1 MGMCRTKCQY
11 LGCVTESPV
20 SPKVHARTDTLEYGG
35 PQPVIRGYKSE
46 KSKVI
51 VFSLPLGK
59 VKSSSRQPRL
69 YLIGAAGYDQLRM
82 SI

>member
-1 MGMCRTKCQY
+1 MRTFLVAAHRNAWGVSIY
-11 LGCVTESPV
+11 LKPLC
-20 SPKVHARTDTLEYGG
+20 
-35 PQPVIRGYKSE
+35 KSE

-59 VKSSSRQPRL
+59 VKSSSRQPGL